1 MYYKK
6 TLIALTVILGV
17 MITSARAEILFQ
29 KTYTVAGMTASEIEQ
44 ALGDHNSMKI
54 TDGIAD
60 YIGVSL
66 GLIAGSDAT
75 NQESPIRCNWTG
87 SSFYAD
93 TAIMVQAKDD
103 KYTGTVEVVVGTH

>member
-1 MYYKK
+1 MKK
-6 TLIALTVILGV
+6 IIILVAVLFTV
-17 MITSARAEILFQ
+17 SAQAEILFQ

-54 TDGIAD
+54 TDEIAD

-66 GLIAGSDAT
+66 GLIAGSNAT

>member
-1 MYYKK
+1 MKK
-6 TLIALTVILGV
+6 IIILVAVLFTV
-17 MITSARAEILFQ
+17 SAQAEILFQ

>member
-1 MYYKK
+1 MKK
-6 TLIALTVILGV
+6 LIILIAVLFT
-17 MITSARAEILFQ
+17 TTAQAEILFQ